1 LLGPK
6 VLAPAGQTTVRNSFA
21 VPEVDETVRRP
32 HGQIRRPPVGEAGVK
47 RRRSSLLAAQQ
58 PQCKSPQRME
68 LTARRLSHFGE
79 KNSST

>member
-6 VLAPAGQTTVRNSFA
+6 VLAPAGQTAVRNSFA

-32 HGQIRRPPVGEAGVK
+32 HAHVRRPPAGDAGVK
-47 RRRSSLLAAQQ
+47 RRRFSLSGGKQ
-58 PQCKSPQRME
+58 PQGQSPQRME
-68 LTARRLSHFGE
+68 LTARRLSHFAT

>member
-32 HGQIRRPPVGEAGVK
+32 HGQIRRPPAGEAGVNAGVSRFWRPSNPK
-47 RRRSSLLAAQQ
+47 VNPLNAW
-58 PQCKSPQRME
+58 
-68 LTARRLSHFGE
+68 
-79 KNSST
+79 N